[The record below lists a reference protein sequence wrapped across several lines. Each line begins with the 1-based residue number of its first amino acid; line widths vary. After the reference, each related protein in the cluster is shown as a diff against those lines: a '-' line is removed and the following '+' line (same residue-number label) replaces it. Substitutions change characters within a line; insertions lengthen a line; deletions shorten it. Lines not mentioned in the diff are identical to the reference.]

1 MSYEAQF
8 RQCLI
13 DLDVVGICD
22 LWFHVSPHLPQPKN
36 NDEALAT
43 IHYART
49 QARSI
54 PLRLRCYSHAWLC
67 ERGLPSGLPD
77 CWKPKASRLY
87 PHNVN
92 AVGVAVLAMSEANKP
107 MARAIEKAMSDA
119 AMECYADGVTDVD
132 RIRGRMNEAR
142 RGVEGS

>member
-1 MSYEAQF
+1 MNHADAF
-8 RQCLI
+8 RRCLI

-49 QARSI
+49 HAESI
-54 PLRLRCYSHAWLC
+54 PQRLRCYSHAWLC

-77 CWKPKASRLY
+77 WLKPRANRLY
-87 PHNVN
+87 PHEVK
-92 AVGVAVLAMSEANKP
+92 AVGVSVMAMSEASVP
-107 MARAIEKAMSDA
+107 RARAIEKAMSNA
-119 AMECYADGVTDVD
+119 VLECYADGVTDVD
-132 RIRGRMNEAR
+132 LIRGRMNEAR
-142 RGVEGS
+142 RDIEQ

>member
-1 MSYEAQF
+1 MNHADEF
-8 RQCLI
+8 RRCLI

-43 IHYART
+43 LHYART
-49 QARSI
+49 QAKSI
-54 PLRLRCYSHAWLC
+54 PLKLRCYSHAWLC

-77 CWKPKASRLY
+77 QWKPKASRLY
-87 PHNVN
+87 PHKVK
-92 AVGVAVLAMSEANKP
+92 AVGVSVMAMSAASVP
-107 MARAIEKAMSDA
+107 RARAIEKAMSNA
-119 AMECYADGVTDVD
+119 VLECYADGVTDVD

-142 RGVEGS
+142 RGVED

>member
-1 MSYEAQF
+1 MSNHADAF
-8 RQCLI
+8 RRCLV

-49 QARSI
+49 QAGSI
-54 PLRLRCYSHAWLC
+54 PVRLRCYSHAWLS

-77 CWKPKASRLY
+77 WLKPKAARLY
-87 PHNVN
+87 PHQVN
-92 AVGVAVLAMSEANKP
+92 AVGVAVKALSAAAEP
-107 MARAIEKAMSDA
+107 LARAIERAMSDA
-119 AMECYADGVTDVD
+119 AAECYADGVRDSAT
-132 RIRGRMNEAR
+132 IKARMAEAR
-142 RGVEGS
+142 KRIEA